1 MLAGMDV
8 GQFYAAVAAINFT
21 LLGLWWVA
29 VTERRQ
35 LREGG
40 PRVRRMAYT
49 VSLQFLIP
57 GALSLL
63 AQVAPNVPAFW
74 RTAFAAA
81 GIFGALSVLMLS
93 PATARENE
101 MTRRG
106 AWFLRLVGLPLY
118 LAITAVAVVPPV
130 KGLAITPLQM
140 EGVLMALL
148 VFLGA
153 QTAWTVG
160 MAATEPQT
168 APPMDAPVRSRW

>member
-1 MLAGMDV
+1 MDV
-8 GQFYAAVAAINFT
+8 GQFYAAVAGINFT

-63 AQVAPNVPAFW
+63 AQVAPDIAAVW
-74 RTAFAAA
+74 RTAFALA
-81 GIFGALSVLMLS
+81 GALGAASILMLS
-93 PATARENE
+93 PAVARENE

-106 AWFLRLVGLPLY
+106 ARLLRIFGIPLY
-118 LAITAVAVVPPV
+118 LLIAVYALIPFQ
-130 KGLAITPLQM
+130 GMSLTPLQI
-140 EGVLMALL
+140 EGIMLSLL

-160 MAATEPQT
+160 MATPPDSPQ
-168 APPMDAPVRSRW
+168 ALDDQPRVG

>member
-1 MLAGMDV
+1 MDV
-8 GQFYAAVAAINFT
+8 GQFYAAVAGINFT

-74 RTAFAAA
+74 RTAFALA
-81 GIFGALSVLMLS
+81 GLLGAVSVLMLS
-93 PATARENE
+93 PAVARENE

-106 AWFLRLVGLPLY
+106 ARLLRFLSLPVYLLIAVVALLPFEGLPL
-118 LAITAVAVVPPV
+118 
-130 KGLAITPLQM
+130 TPLQI
-140 EGVLMALL
+140 EGVMLAVL
-148 VFLGA
+148 VLLGA

-160 MAATEPQT
+160 LAAPAEPEPATT
-168 APPMDAPVRSRW
+168 AADDHRVTQSVH

>member
-1 MLAGMDV
+1 MDV
-8 GQFYAAVAAINFT
+8 GQFYAAVAGINFT

-63 AQVAPNVPAFW
+63 AQVAPEVQAFW
-74 RTAFAAA
+74 RTAFSLA
-81 GIFGALSVLMLS
+81 GVLGVLSILMLS
-93 PATARENE
+93 PEVVRENE

-106 AWFLRLVGLPLY
+106 ARLLRWLGLPIYALIAVY
-118 LAITAVAVVPPV
+118 ALVPFQGMPLTA
-130 KGLAITPLQM
+130 LQI
-140 EGVLMALL
+140 EGIMLSLL

-153 QTAWTVG
+153 HTAWTVG
-160 MAATEPQT
+160 MAAAPQEQV
-168 APPMDAPVRSRW
+168 APAPAPDDQGYQRIG

>member
-1 MLAGMDV
+1 MDV
-8 GQFYAAVAAINFT
+8 GQFYAAVAGINFT

-74 RTAFAAA
+74 RSAFALA
-81 GIFGALSVLMLS
+81 GLLGALSILLLS
-93 PATARENE
+93 PSVARENE

-106 AWFLRLVGLPLY
+106 ALLLRVVGIPLYLLIAVWALVPFDGLPL
-118 LAITAVAVVPPV
+118 TA
-130 KGLAITPLQM
+130 LQI
-140 EGVLMALL
+140 EGIMLALL

-153 QTAWTVG
+153 HTAWTVG
-160 MAATEPQT
+160 LAAGPEPTQN
-168 APPMDAPVRSRW
+168 

>member
-1 MLAGMDV
+1 MDV
-8 GQFYAAVAAINFT
+8 GQFYAAVAGINFT

-63 AQVAPNVPAFW
+63 AQVAPDVPAFW
-74 RTAFAAA
+74 RTAFALA
-81 GIFGALSVLMLS
+81 GVLGLASILMLS
-93 PATARENE
+93 PEVVRENE

-106 AWFLRLVGLPLY
+106 ALLLRLLGIPLYLLVTIVAVLPFRGLPLTS
-118 LAITAVAVVPPV
+118 IQ
-130 KGLAITPLQM
+130 I
-140 EGVLMALL
+140 EGIMLSIL

-153 QTAWTVG
+153 HTAWTVG
-160 MAATEPQT
+160 MASPTATAT
-168 APPMDAPVRSRW
+168 APADQGGQELG